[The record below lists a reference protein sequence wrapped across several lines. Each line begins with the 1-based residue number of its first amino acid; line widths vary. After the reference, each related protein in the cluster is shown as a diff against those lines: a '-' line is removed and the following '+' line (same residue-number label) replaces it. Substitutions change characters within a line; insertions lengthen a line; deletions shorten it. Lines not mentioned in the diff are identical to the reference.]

1 MPLQGHVIASKSGH
15 AANVE
20 LVKKIKKVY
29 QKKILQQQYLY
40 SDKGGFIDINSI
52 LNLLPHRYPFVLVD
66 RIVDI
71 TPGEK
76 LTAFKN
82 VTINEPFFQGH
93 FPTQPVMPG
102 VLVLEAMAQ
111 AGAFLVLNNVP
122 EPLKKNMLFSSIT
135 DSKFRAPIVPGDQV
149 KIKMQ
154 LAKIRLGAVKLIGK
168 AFVDDKLVAE
178 ANLMANIV
186 NRAGS

>member
-1 MPLQGHVIASKSGH
+1 MDKRSQFNI
-15 AANVE
+15 
-20 LVKKIKKVY
+20 
-29 QKKILQQQYLY
+29 QDILE
-40 SDKGGFIDINSI
+40 
-52 LNLLPHRYPFVLVD
+52 LLPHRYPMILID
-66 RIVDI
+66 RIVEI
-71 TPGEK
+71 EHGKT
-76 LTAFKN
+76 LTAIKN
-82 VTINEPFFQGH
+82 VTINEPFFVGH
-93 FPTQPVMPG
+93 FPSQPIMPA
-102 VLVLEAMAQ
+102 VLILESMAQ

>member
-1 MPLQGHVIASKSGH
+1 MKKKSQFS
-15 AANVE
+15 
-20 LVKKIKKVY
+20 I
-29 QKKILQQQYLY
+29 QDILE
-40 SDKGGFIDINSI
+40 
-52 LNLLPHRYPFVLVD
+52 LLPHRYPMVLID
-66 RIVDI
+66 RII
-71 TPGEK
+71 EIEHGK
-76 LTAFKN
+76 SLTAIKN
-82 VTINEPFFQGH
+82 VTINEPYFAGH
-93 FPTQPVMPG
+93 FPSQPIMPA
-102 VLVLEAMAQ
+102 VLILESMAQ
-111 AGAFLVLNNVP
+111 AGAFLVLNSVSD
-122 EPLKKNMLFSSIT
+122 PLKKNMLFSSIT